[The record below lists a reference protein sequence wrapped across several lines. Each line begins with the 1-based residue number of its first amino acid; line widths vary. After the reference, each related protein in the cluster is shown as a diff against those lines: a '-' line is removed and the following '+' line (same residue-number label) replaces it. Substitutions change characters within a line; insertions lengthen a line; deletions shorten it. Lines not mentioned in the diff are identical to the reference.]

1 MLRFLERARLRD
13 LERIRRWI
21 TEEEQREAEHRAASR
36 RSPPRPTGSWNRAST
51 QGSPSVYVHAGDCWN
66 AGKRSESI
74 DQEQARRALAGGVKA
89 YRAAGRTARCA
100 CSTSGGRCRARRG
113 GPRGRVGGAR
123 ATSRTPPCSGCYTG
137 SCSPRPALC
146 VRLPDRR
153 GGCVLEGAD
162 GRLGH
167 CERSV

>member
-1 MLRFLERARLRD
+1 M
-13 LERIRRWI
+13 